1 MFKSKEDVITE
12 IKIKNSKMQ
21 CGYTVEI
28 GVGEA
33 FKSIAERIDFYDKYK
48 DTSTEKGHEKLIDD
62 HIDIY
67 KRFIECPLD
76 KKYAK
81 ECHGTNEEI
90 YNSWLYRYCFD
101 GVK

>member
-33 FKSIAERIDFYDKYK
+33 FKSIDERIDYYREWKDQPFSYGEKFGINSANHPEILWTNHHNYDN
-48 DTSTEKGHEKLIDD
+48 DSARCNDFND
-62 HIDIY
+62 
-67 KRFIECPLD
+67 
-76 KKYAK
+76 
-81 ECHGTNEEI
+81 
-90 YNSWLYRYCFD
+90 WLFNFCFD